1 MYWEGWTEMGHI
13 FSWNVVQLISYYYIS
28 GKPEHIYP
36 EKQQDYSE
44 KDNDSKHMEGDDA
57 RRRDAR

>member
-1 MYWEGWTEMGHI
+1 MYWQGWTEMGHV
-13 FSWNVVQLISYYYIS
+13 FSWNVGQLISYYYIS

-44 KDNDSKHMEGDDA
+44 KDNG
-57 RRRDAR
+57 